1 MTLTVKMTMTRS
13 ATALLLALNLSLCG
27 LGAVPQASAQA
38 SDKAMTLERVV
49 IVMRH
54 GIKRPNSNP
63 PLQVNLTGQ
72 TWPTWSVPPAWLTPH
87 GEQAIARV
95 ADFDHHT
102 YARLLG
108 TACPPAGAIR
118 ILADTDQR
126 TLKTAAVYADTAFK
140 GCGLTIESAG
150 QDKADDRF
158 SPFDANV
165 ASPKLDM
172 QAVAK
177 EALPDGGLAAIDQAN
192 TSYYA
197 LLSDVLDLPHS
208 PLCADNKI
216 CTLRDMPSGLE
227 TTGKDPKVT
236 GALKISSSLAQ
247 ILMLEY
253 ANGFPMT
260 EVGWGKVSAKQ
271 IRELSALHAQEFS
284 LISRPKAVSS
294 YAASGLLQSVKS
306 ALFDANATTYTV
318 LVGHDGNLAYIGGA
332 LGLHWQ
338 ARGFA
343 ADDPPP
349 GSGLIFELWRDA
361 TGRQIVKV
369 RYRSQS
375 LDGLRDL
382 TPMIAADS
390 QPLDLP
396 LCGNTRACPAQAFAD
411 SLSPK
416 P

>member
-1 MTLTVKMTMTRS
+1 MRSTRF
-13 ATALLLALNLSLCG
+13 AAGLILALG
-27 LGAVPQASAQA
+27 LTWFGGGSQACAK
-38 SDKAMTLERVV
+38 DKAMTLERVV
-49 IVMRH
+49 ILMRH

-63 PLQVNLTGQ
+63 PLPVSFTSQA
-72 TWPTWSVPPAWLTPH
+72 WPDWTVPPGWLTPH

-95 ADFDHHT
+95 AAFDHHT

-108 TACPPAGAIR
+108 SACPPAGAVR
-118 ILADTDQR
+118 IVADTDER

-140 GCGLTIESAG
+140 GCGLIVENAG
-150 QDKADDRF
+150 DDQADSRF
-158 SPFDANV
+158 SPFHADV

-172 QAVAK
+172 QAVTK
-177 EALPDGGLAAIDQAN
+177 EALPGGGLAATDQAN
-192 TSYYA
+192 QSYYA
-197 LLSDVLDLPHS
+197 LLSAVLDLKHA
-208 PLCADNKI
+208 PLCKDNRT
-216 CTLRDMPSGLE
+216 CALSDLPSGLD
-227 TTGKDPKVT
+227 TSGKDPKVT
-236 GALKISSSLAQ
+236 GALKTSSSLAQ

-253 ANGFPMT
+253 ANGFPMA
-260 EVGWGKVSAKQ
+260 EVGWGRVSAKQ
-271 IRELSALHAQEFS
+271 IGELSALHAQEFS

-306 ALFDANATTYTV
+306 ALFDANAATYTV
-318 LVGHDGNLAYIGGA
+318 LVGHDGNLAYVGGA

-343 ADDPPP
+343 PDDPPP

-361 TGRQIVKV
+361 TGRKIVKV

-382 TPMIAADS
+382 TPMIVADS
-390 QPLDLP
+390 QPLALP
-396 LCGNTRACPAQAFAD
+396 LCGNTRACPAQAFVD
-411 SLSPK
+411 SLSPE